1 MSWISNFFFMN
12 NDKAKSIDEFGKNL
26 TKIDGSK
33 VHGGGRL
40 AKNELSNNTKKS
52 NWVGSCSSIIPQ

>member
-1 MSWISNFFFMN
+1 MSWINNFFFMN
-12 NDKAKSIDEFGKNL
+12 NDKAKIDELGKNL

-33 VHGGGRL
+33 VFGGSRF

-52 NWVGSCSSIIPQ
+52 NWVGSCGSIIPQ

>member
-1 MSWISNFFFMN
+1 MN
-12 NDKAKSIDEFGKNL
+12 NDKAKIDELGKNL

-33 VHGGGRL
+33 VFGGSRF

-52 NWVGSCSSIIPQ
+52 NWVGSCGSIIPQ